1 VESIYLVS
9 FIIGFFSFLSPCI
22 IPMITVYFTLITG
35 LSLEDLQSAT
45 IQKKMKAHIV
55 ISTLVFILGFTLV
68 FTLIGGIVSEVGH
81 VFKDNIR
88 YLNIVGGIFIILLG
102 LKTAGLIKLN
112 FLHKLDFSNK
122 VDVRSVPQ
130 GYKYLSTF
138 LVGIFFAIVCSHCIA
153 PTFYSVLMLT
163 GTTEINGAV
172 VMFFFSIG
180 LGVPYLL
187 VGLSFNKVISMIK
200 KFGRYRRDIQ
210 LVMALILIT
219 FGIFMMSNKLTLLTK
234 ILDKLLPFKLPYSF

>member
-9 FIIGFFSFLSPCI
+9 FVIGFFSFLSPCI

-45 IQKKMKAHIV
+45 IQKRMKVHII

-68 FTLIGGIVSEVGH
+68 FTLIGGLVSEVGH
-81 VFKDNIR
+81 FVKDNIR
-88 YLNIVGGIFIILLG
+88 YFNIVGGVFIILLG
-102 LKTAGLIKLN
+102 LKMAGLIKLN
-112 FLHKLDFSNK
+112 FLHKLDFSNR

-138 LVGIFFAIVCSHCIA
+138 LVGIFFAIVCFHCIA
-153 PTFYSVLMLT
+153 PTFYSVIMLT

-187 VGLSFNKVISMIK
+187 VGLSFNKSIPMIK
-200 KFGRYRRDIQ
+200 RLGKYRRDIQ
-210 LVMALILIT
+210 LVMALILINL
-219 FGIFMMSNKLTLLTK
+219 GIFMMTNKLTLLTK
-234 ILDKLLPFKLPYSF
+234 ILDELLPFKLPYSF